1 MGRIKSKIFLS
12 NVGLKPSPAASRKKR
27 QNLNTFDIF
36 YSLLFVSSVSFNS
49 VALYSRLGEDKF
61 VLYFL
66 FDACFMRRRLMRG
79 ETAEVEKHDS

>member
-12 NVGLKPSPAASRKKR
+12 NVGLKPSPAARRKKR
-27 QNLNTFDIF
+27 QNLNTFDIL
-36 YSLLFVSSVSFNS
+36 YCLLGSVSFS
-49 VALYSRLGEDKF
+49 TVALYSRLGEDKF

-79 ETAEVEKHDS
+79 KTAEVEKHES